1 MNIPGVTDTASSF
14 QSTKPAPSA
23 TDSKPV
29 ISTDYQMFLKM
40 LTAQM
45 KNQDPLKP
53 IDSTDYATQL
63 ATFSGVEQQV
73 KTNQLLAS
81 LTGQLGVSGM
91 SQVANWV
98 GMEARAPVS
107 ALFTGQPITL
117 YPSPAKDADK
127 AVLVAYDAQGREV
140 TRQDIT
146 VSFDPIQWT
155 GTSASGGQALHGSYT
170 FKLESYTA
178 DKLTR
183 STTIDVYSRIKEA
196 RLTDSGAVLLMEGG
210 DTVAPNNIKALRP

>member
-1 MNIPGVTDTASSF
+1 MNIPGVTDTTPNPAAAK
-14 QSTKPAPSA
+14 TPAP
-23 TDSKPV
+23 DGKPV

-73 KTNQLLAS
+73 KTNQLLSS

-91 SQVANWV
+91 GQVATWV

-107 ALFTGQPITL
+107 VAFTGQPITL
-117 YPSPAKDADK
+117 YPNPAKTADK
-127 AVLVAYDAQGREV
+127 VVLVAYDATGHEV
-140 TRQDIT
+140 TRQDIA
-146 VSFDPIQWT
+146 VSPGPIQWP
-155 GTSASGGQALHGSYT
+155 GTSATGGQALHGSYT
-170 FKLESYTA
+170 FKLENYTA
-178 DKLTR
+178 GKLTG
-183 STTIDVYSRIKEA
+183 TDTIDVYSRIKEA
-196 RLTDSGAVLLMEGG
+196 RLTPTGAVLLMEGG
-210 DTVAPNNIKALRP
+210 DTVAPNNITALRP

>member
-1 MNIPGVTDTASSF
+1 MNIPGVTDTTSNL
-14 QSTKPAPSA
+14 QTTKPAAAA

-91 SQVANWV
+91 GQVANWV

-107 ALFTGQPITL
+107 APFTGQPITL
-117 YPSPAKDADK
+117 YPSPAKDVDK

-140 TRQDIT
+140 TRQDIA
-146 VSFDPIQWT
+146 VSSDPIQWT
-155 GTSASGGQALHGSYT
+155 GTSTSGGQALHGSYT
-170 FKLESYTA
+170 FKLESYSA
-178 DKLTR
+178 DKLIR
-183 STTIDVYSRIKEA
+183 SDKIDVYSRIKEA
-196 RLTDSGAVLLMEGG
+196 RLTDSGVMLLMDGG
-210 DTVAPNNIKALRP
+210 DTISYNNIKALRP